1 MISKIK
7 NLIDY
12 FKYLDN
18 PIECLK
24 FKFRKID
31 KCNVK
36 IKNKT
41 DSITIN
47 NVAIL
52 DKFMHYLPLT
62 PEIKYNELIQY
73 YTDLCDDKPYVTI
86 DGIKYVNTLNSK
98 FIKKH
103 DSSYNACN
111 DEYFSDD
118 NWDMLSFKNRQVID
132 IGGNVADTALD
143 FAKNGAEVIAFE
155 PVKHL
160 YEVGLENISLNPNLK
175 DKITFINKAVGAKRG
190 TMDITSDSLKSYVDL
205 NDNYQIEV
213 ITIPDILNEYNLQP
227 DILKMDCEGCE
238 FEIIPKD
245 DLSIFNDVILEHHS
259 KAVGKKSEILIEV
272 LKNQGFKI
280 DTYPCNA
287 SRRPFEEIG
296 IIHAFKVK

>member
-1 MISKIK
+1 MIMSSKIK
-7 NLIDY
+7 NLTNY

-24 FKFRKID
+24 FKFGRINS
-31 KCNVK
+31 CNVK
-36 IKNKT
+36 VKNKPNT
-41 DSITIN
+41 LRMN

-62 PEIKYNELIQY
+62 PESKYDELIQY

-86 DGIKYVNTLNSK
+86 DGINYVNTFNSE
-98 FIKKH
+98 FVEKH
-103 DSSYNACN
+103 ESSYNACN

-118 NWDMLSFKNRQVID
+118 NWDMISFKNRKVID

-160 YEVGLENISLNPNLK
+160 YEVGVENISLNPNLE
-175 DKITFINKAVGAKRG
+175 DKITFVNKAVGGKQG
-190 TMDITSDSLKSYVDL
+190 TLDITADSLQSYVDL

-213 ITIPDILNEYNLQP
+213 ITIPDILNDYSIQP

-238 FEIIPKD
+238 FEIIPKE
-245 DLSIFNDVILEHHS
+245 DLSVFKDVILEHH
-259 KAVGKKSEILIEV
+259 AQIAGKSYELITEE
-272 LKNQGFKI
+272 LKNQGFEI
-280 DTYPCNA
+280 NTYPCNA
-287 SRRPFEEIG
+287 SGRPFDEIG
-296 IIHAFKVK
+296 IIHAFK